1 MVAKMVIM
9 EYRLFVMDKKLL
21 HCTFIV
27 GLLCTATV
35 VLNVN
40 VLNWKDIPVV
50 TGTSILNR
58 RSTTVCTTGTA
69 YLVFIEIYNTC
80 YE

>member
-9 EYRLFVMDKKLL
+9 EYRLFVTAQDFLQ
-21 HCTFIV
+21 CSIIV
-27 GLLCTATV
+27 DVLCTDTV

-50 TGTSILNR
+50 TGTS
-58 RSTTVCTTGTA
+58 V
-69 YLVFIEIYNTC
+69 
-80 YE
+80 

>member
-9 EYRLFVMDKKLL
+9 EHRLFVMAQDLL
-21 HCTFIV
+21 QCTFIV
-27 GLLCTATV
+27 DLLCTDTV

-50 TGTSILNR
+50 TRHIRLKLKKYYCVHYRNSIPCLHR
-58 RSTTVCTTGTA
+58 DLQ
-69 YLVFIEIYNTC
+69 YML
-80 YE
+80 